1 MLATQDTDSF
11 TDMLL
16 DEFNSFSKAAEPLL
30 HIHSETAYQKALD
43 TLDDLFGRATDSP
56 DDPLNPLIDML
67 SNAITRYED
76 SLPAVQK
83 MDQRIED
90 MDAGLS
96 MLRTLMAQYGLS
108 GADFENEIGKRAYVS
123 QILSG
128 SRKLSKNHIKNLSD
142 RFSISPSL
150 FF

>member
-1 MLATQDTDSF
+1 
-11 TDMLL
+11 
-16 DEFNSFSKAAEPLL
+16 
-30 HIHSETAYQKALD
+30 
-43 TLDDLFGRATDSP
+43 
-56 DDPLNPLIDML
+56 LNPLIDML

-76 SLPAVQK
+76 SLPAVQM
-83 MDQRIED
+83 MDKRIDD
-90 MDAGLS
+90 MDAGIS
-96 MLRTLMAQYGLS
+96 MLRILMSQYGLS

-128 SRKLSKNHIKNLSD
+128 SRKLTKDHIKNLSD